1 MQQLEEEALMEEC
14 IEAMLDDDDDDG
26 ELDLSNLTNSILE
39 SSQSWSDAEARES
52 LMSDRTTDLC
62 HLIGLLRVE
71 EKCSVANSVSVV
83 VNSRKFFFFFNH
95 MSIVGQ
101 HVSDLALSFLNPGE

>member
-14 IEAMLDDDDDDG
+14 IEAMLDDDDDG

-83 VNSRKFFFFFNH
+83 VNSRKFFFFFF
-95 MSIVGQ
+95 ITC
-101 HVSDLALSFLNPGE
+101 L